1 MAEQQNI
8 KQVSAS
14 EFERQVFDKE
24 EVKLILRTPR
34 EQMFPAY
41 NFQNKAASNMS
52 ISDWVE
58 TRVRKLVGDTQIE
71 IIKGD
76 GSTPHGRTHIEKVRE
91 SYPD

>member
-41 NFQNKAASNMS
+41 NFQNKAV
-52 ISDWVE
+52 I
-58 TRVRKLVGDTQIE
+58 
-71 IIKGD
+71 
-76 GSTPHGRTHIEKVRE
+76 
-91 SYPD
+91 